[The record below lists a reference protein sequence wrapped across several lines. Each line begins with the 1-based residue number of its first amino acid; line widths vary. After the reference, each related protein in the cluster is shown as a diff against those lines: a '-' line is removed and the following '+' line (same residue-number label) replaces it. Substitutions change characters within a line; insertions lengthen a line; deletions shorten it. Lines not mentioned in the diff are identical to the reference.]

1 MNRLA
6 DRVAL
11 VTGGSRGIGRAISER
26 LAAEGAT
33 VVFSYRSRA
42 DAADEVVQGIEASG
56 GSARALGADVTV
68 ADDVSALVADVLERE
83 GRIDILVNNAGV
95 TRDGLLMK
103 MSDEDWDTV
112 LTTNLRG
119 VFLVSRAAVRPMMRQ
134 RSGRIVNITSVAGL
148 AGNAGQTNYASAKAG
163 IVGFT
168 KSLAKEVG
176 PRGITVNAV
185 APGYVRTDLTS
196 DLPEALV
203 EQAVRLTPL
212 GRLGTAE
219 DVAAAVAFLASEDG
233 AFITG
238 QVLRVD
244 GGMIF

>member
-212 GRLGTAE
+212 GRLGKAE